1 MFQVQVKHDVIFDDG
16 VYDTMIGVLLA
27 YLLCLLCVLHY
38 IICVIV
44 K

>member
-27 YLLCLLCVLHY
+27 YLLCVLHY